1 MTIKEVKLVMGR
13 LYQKDESSYADLF
26 EAIRVLWN
34 LGLVDSDFHDAVI
47 KEDERL
53 YDEAD

>member
-1 MTIKEVKLVMGR
+1 MTFDKVKLVMDR
-13 LYQKDESSYADLF
+13 LYQKDERRYADLW

-34 LGLVDSDFHDAVI
+34 LGLISSEFHDAVI
-47 KEDERL
+47 REDERL